1 MDKKAVILC
10 DGELPDAD
18 VISSELCHNS
28 LFIAADGGADRAR
41 ELKLIPDV
49 IIGDLDSF
57 SGFAD
62 KATQII
68 HDPDQETNDLEK
80 ALKLALDHPCSHI
93 AVFGATGKRIDHTL
107 KNLSV
112 LLQFDSRFE
121 SLQFLDRYSRIFLIH
136 SPFREDFPPSTS
148 LSLFPLSGEVTCIT
162 TSGLR
167 YPLRNETLRNGER
180 DGTSNETIG
189 GTVEIEFETGDLLL
203 IVNHR
208 QI

>member
-18 VISSELCHNS
+18 VISNELCQNS

-41 ELKLIPDV
+41 ELKLVPDV

-57 SGFAD
+57 SGIAD

-93 AVFGATGKRIDHTL
+93 VVFGATGKRIDHTL

-121 SLQFLDRYSRIFLIH
+121 SLQFLDRYSRMFLIH
-136 SPFREDFPPSTS
+136 SQFREDFPPSTS
-148 LSLFPLSGEVTCIT
+148 LSLFPLSGEVTGIT